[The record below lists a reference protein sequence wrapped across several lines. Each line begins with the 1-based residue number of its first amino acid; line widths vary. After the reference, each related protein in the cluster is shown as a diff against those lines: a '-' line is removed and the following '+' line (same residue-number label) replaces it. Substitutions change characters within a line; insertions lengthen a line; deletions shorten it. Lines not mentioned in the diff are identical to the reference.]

1 MALRLSL
8 CLRSLSLADSVT
20 IGCRPTVLVGPSS
33 AASSAAATTGTV
45 SSISSTQNRYS
56 PGASHQAPSSSSSSL
71 LLLLPRSFHSAPS
84 RLDFRLDPLLF
95 GTPLKKKRRIDPM
108 VLKKRED
115 RIRGKIQAAL
125 DRLLRF
131 AQQLKPVDEWQVPR
145 RLVKEK
151 EARTRCLEPLSFEE
165 SERRARLKLDWS
177 DYGAQLAMDDLRQI
191 EKVQKSQQRAL
202 AELRAESEELY
213 AKAIEVDA
221 GLLPLS
227 SPVLTTTPPIA
238 GYEAPDGEHADAT
251 KTFEYDVDFIQVLDA
266 NTVIKK
272 SKKQVK
278 AELKAAVAALE
289 EEEEK
294 ENKKKRKVPTH
305 VPFPPR
311 EWTSGNDPPPP
322 PLNPPHIKDKLYFR
336 R

>member
-8 CLRSLSLADSVT
+8 CLRSLSLADPVT
-20 IGCRPTVLVGPSS
+20 IGSRPAVFVGPS
-33 AASSAAATTGTV
+33 AAAEGTV
-45 SSISSTQNRYS
+45 SSISTVNRNS
-56 PGASHQAPSSSSSSL
+56 RASPSSL
-71 LLLLPRSFHSAPS
+71 RCFHSAPS

-95 GTPLKKKRRIDPM
+95 SEPLKKKRRIDPM

-131 AQQLKPVDEWQVPR
+131 AQQLKPVDEWEVPS

-165 SERRARLKLDWS
+165 SERRARLKLDYC
-177 DYGAQLAMDDLRQI
+177 DYTAQLAAEDRRQI
-191 EKVQKSQQRAL
+191 EKVKKSQQRAL

-213 AKAIEVDA
+213 AKAIEVDF

-251 KTFEYDVDFIQVLDA
+251 KTFEYDVDFITVLDA
-266 NTVIKK
+266 NTVITK
-272 SKKQVK
+272 SKKQIK
-278 AELKAAVAALE
+278 AELKAAIAEME

-294 ENKKKRKVPTH
+294 ENKKKRKTPTH
-305 VPFPPR
+305 PPFPPV
-311 EWTSGNDPPPP
+311 ELCFGKDPPPP
-322 PLNPPHIKDKLYFR
+322 PLNPPHINDNLFFR
-336 R
+336 RELTEMTYKGKTWYY

>member
-1 MALRLSL
+1 MTLRLSL
-8 CLRSLSLADSVT
+8 CLRSLSLADPVT
-20 IGCRPTVLVGPSS
+20 IGCRPAVFVGPS
-33 AASSAAATTGTV
+33 AAAAGTV
-45 SSISSTQNRYS
+45 SSISTVNRNSRAS
-56 PGASHQAPSSSSSSL
+56 PSSL
-71 LLLLPRSFHSAPS
+71 LPLRSFHSAPS

-95 GTPLKKKRRIDPM
+95 SEPLKKKRRIDPM

-131 AQQLKPVDEWQVPR
+131 AQQLKPVDEWEVPS

-165 SERRARLKLDWS
+165 SERRARLKLDYN
-177 DYGAQLAMDDLRQI
+177 DYTAQLAAEDRRQI
-191 EKVQKSQQRAL
+191 EKVKKSQQRAL

-213 AKAIEVDA
+213 AKAIEVDF

-251 KTFEYDVDFIQVLDA
+251 KTFEYDVDFITVLDA
-266 NTVIKK
+266 NTVITK
-272 SKKQVK
+272 SKKQIK
-278 AELKAAVAALE
+278 AELKAAIAEME

-294 ENKKKRKVPTH
+294 ENKKKSKTPTH
-305 VPFPPR
+305 PPFPPV
-311 EWTSGNDPPPP
+311 EFSFGKDPPPP
-322 PLNPPHIKDKLYFR
+322 PLNPPHINDNLYFR
-336 R
+336 RELTEMTYKGKTWYY